1 MPYIVQRRRKTYEG
15 ALAELSETIDKD
27 TPDGDLNYVITRLL
41 VDWLAKRG
49 KSYAT
54 IADVVKVLETAK
66 LEFYRR
72 VAAPY
77 EDEKAKVNGDVYD
90 ESTKPS

>member
-1 MPYIVQRRRKTYEG
+1 MPYITRDRRASYDNAIAG
-15 ALAELSETIDKD
+15 LSAAIAED
-27 TPDGDLNYVITRLL
+27 TPDGDMNYIITRLL
-41 VDWLAKRG
+41 DGWLSKRG
-49 KSYAT
+49 LSYTA

-77 EDEKAKVNGDVYD
+77 EDEKIAVNGDVYGG
-90 ESTKPS
+90 